1 MNDCT
6 CARAQTFFR
15 ISNQF
20 NRNNQPMRTFLF
32 TLFIALTLSTRAQ
45 IQSPPPSPTV
55 MMETTVGLTDVA
67 LTYSRPGAKGR
78 ELFDDDGLVPY
89 GEIWRTGA
97 NQATKVDFGG
107 KMMVAGNEV
116 PAGSYAILTKPM
128 EDKWMVMFYP
138 YEGGSWNSYVEK
150 EPALTVT
157 AEVEELDD
165 EVETFTIDI
174 ANYSMDGADMIMKW
188 GETMVA
194 VPLQSNARQEVMA
207 AIERVM
213 AGPSANDYFQA
224 ATFLSETGTDNQK
237 ALEYIRKA
245 NSMGEEPRFWMVRRE
260 ALILSE
266 LGMKEEAIEAAKRS
280 KELAE
285 EAGNMDYVRMNEQ
298 SIEEWSM

>member
-1 MNDCT
+1 MS
-6 CARAQTFFR
+6 RFF
-15 ISNQF
+15 
-20 NRNNQPMRTFLF
+20 FL
-32 TLFIALTLSTRAQ
+32 ALCVLLVTGLSAQ

-55 MMETTVGLTDVA
+55 KMETTVGLTDVGI
-67 LTYSRPGAKGR
+67 TYSRPGAKGR
-78 ELFDDDGLVPY
+78 ELFDQDGLVPY

-97 NQATKVDFGG
+97 NQATRVDFGG
-107 KMMVAGNEV
+107 DMMVAGNQV
-116 PAGSYAILTKPM
+116 PAGSYAILSKPM
-128 EDKWMVMFYP
+128 EDEWMVMFYP
-138 YEGGSWNSYVEK
+138 YEGGNWGSYVDK

-174 ANYSMDGADMIMKW
+174 ANYTMDGAEMIMKW

-194 VPLQSNARQEVMA
+194 VPLQSNAREEVMA

-224 ATFLSETGTDNQK
+224 ATFLNETGTDNQK
-237 ALEYIRKA
+237 ALEYIQKA
-245 NSMGEEPRFWMVRRE
+245 NSMGDPRYWMVRRE
-260 ALILSE
+260 ALILSD
-266 LGMKEEAIEAAKRS
+266 LGMKDQAIEAAKRS
-280 KELAE
+280 RMLAE